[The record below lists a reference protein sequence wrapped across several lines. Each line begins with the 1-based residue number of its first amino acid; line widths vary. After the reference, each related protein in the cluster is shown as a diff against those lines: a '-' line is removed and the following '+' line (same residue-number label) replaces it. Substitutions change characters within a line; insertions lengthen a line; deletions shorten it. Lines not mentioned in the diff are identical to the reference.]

1 MTSYILIPFII
12 LNLAIGKI
20 DPIQL
25 NPAYEKTT
33 ISQDGVLRGNIAV
46 STDLPQEF
54 YGTWSVIGN
63 IIRTN
68 NPDVF
73 KGKSSDIWT
82 FDKFQEVIT
91 LTNPVSKASASIKV
105 NEVQGKTAVFT
116 RENFTDKVKQYEKA
130 KITVD
135 GDKFFGVDIITV
147 EHYRWG
153 KLINTSIVEYEVSG
167 SKISGPRLE
176 DIFAK

>member
-33 ISQDGVLRGNIAV
+33 ISQDGVLRGNITV

-63 IIRTN
+63 IIKTN
-68 NPDVF
+68 NPNVF

-135 GDKFFGVDIITV
+135 GDKFFEPPIDKNPLENSYKI
-147 EHYRWG
+147 Y
-153 KLINTSIVEYEVSG
+153 LIGIMPILLKFRTFLQSPI
-167 SKISGPRLE
+167 
-176 DIFAK
+176 